1 MSGRENVDI
10 TYDYYRIFY
19 YAAKYRSF
27 SKAAAVLMSNQ
38 PNVTRAMN
46 NLENQ
51 LGCKLFIRSNRGVS
65 LTVEGEKL
73 FIHVEAAY
81 HHLHSAELELLSDK
95 SLDSGTVTISVTET
109 ALHLFLLP
117 ILSEF
122 RKEHPGIRLCVF
134 NYSTSES
141 VKVVKDG
148 MADFAVVTSPVICE
162 RPLRCVSLRSFED
175 VLVCSSTRKDI
186 GSEKIHLKDIEDQS
200 LISMK
205 KGTATYDFYSEF
217 YFRNGLPFEVDIE
230 VATID
235 QILPMVIHD
244 LGIGFLPREIVEGS
258 IRHQKVKEV
267 ELIEKI
273 PEREI
278 CLIEGGTIN
287 MGMAADTL
295 RKLLYKYRKKT
306 GIRQMSNKNEKGK
319 NK

>member
-1 MSGRENVDI
+1 MDI

>member
-1 MSGRENVDI
+1 MEI

-27 SKAAAVLMSNQ
+27 SKAATVLMSNQ

-51 LGCKLFIRSNRGVS
+51 LGCKLFVRSNRGVS

-81 HHLHSAELELLSDK
+81 HHLHSAELELLKDK

-122 RKEHPGIRLCVF
+122 RREHPGIRLCVF

-162 RPLRCVSLRSFED
+162 RPLRAVPLRSFED
-175 VLVCSSTRKDI
+175 VLVCSSSKKEI
-186 GSEKIHLKDIEDQS
+186 GNEKVHLKEIKNQP
-200 LISMK
+200 LICMK
-205 KGTATYDFYSEF
+205 KGTATYDFFSEF
-217 YFRNGLPFEVDIE
+217 YLRNGLSFEVDIE

-244 LGIGFLPREIVEGS
+244 LGVGFLPREIVEGS
-258 IRHQKVKEV
+258 VRHQKVKEIK
-267 ELIEKI
+267 LIEKI
-273 PEREI
+273 PKREI
-278 CLIEGGTIN
+278 CLIEGETIN
-287 MGMAADTL
+287 MGIAADAL
-295 RKLLYKYRKKT
+295 RQLLYKYRKKEE
-306 GIRQMSNKNEKGK
+306 IK
-319 NK
+319 

>member
-1 MSGRENVDI
+1 MEI

-27 SKAAAVLMSNQ
+27 SKAATVLMSNQ

-51 LGCKLFIRSNRGVS
+51 LGCKLFVRSNRGVS

-81 HHLHSAELELLSDK
+81 HHLHSAELELLRDK

-162 RPLRCVSLRSFED
+162 RPLRSVPLRRFED
-175 VLVCSSTRKDI
+175 VLVCSSSKKEITDERV
-186 GSEKIHLKDIEDQS
+186 HLKEFKDQP
-200 LISMK
+200 LICMK
-205 KGTATYDFYSEF
+205 KGTATYDFFSEF

-244 LGIGFLPREIVEGS
+244 LGVGFLPREIVEGS
-258 IRHQKVKEV
+258 VRPQKVKEV
-267 ELIEKI
+267 KLIEKI

-278 CLIEGGTIN
+278 CLIEGETIN
-287 MGMAADTL
+287 MGIAADAL
-295 RKLLYKYRKKT
+295 RKLLYKYRKKEEM
-306 GIRQMSNKNEKGK
+306 Q
-319 NK
+319 